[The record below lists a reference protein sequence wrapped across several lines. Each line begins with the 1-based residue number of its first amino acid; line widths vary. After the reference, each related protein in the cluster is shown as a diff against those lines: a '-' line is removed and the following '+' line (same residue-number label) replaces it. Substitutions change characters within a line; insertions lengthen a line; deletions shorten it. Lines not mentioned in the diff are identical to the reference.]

1 MELFFLPAGLAPA
14 SWQGR
19 NFPKVSTF
27 TGTPCR
33 EPACTPLWQEGE
45 LPKPHAS
52 GPGMDMPGQGTAHCR
67 IPPFCRAGAVHPPP
81 SRGRAVPH
89 AFCDRCAGRR
99 MAASR
104 LSAVAGGPG
113 SPDLC
118 GLWLPNSP
126 GGAQH
131 LEVPL
136 GLLRRGGSSRG
147 PEASSCTSI
156 CSSSGF
162 FHVSS
167 DVWRKHFTCPVPL
180 SSKVPGQ

>member
-14 SWQGR
+14 SWQGS

-27 TGTPCR
+27 PGTPCR
-33 EPACTPLWQEGE
+33 EPAYAPLWQEGE

-52 GPGMDMPGQGTAHCR
+52 GPGMGMLGQGTAHCR

-118 GLWLPNSP
+118 GLWLPNTP
-126 GGAQH
+126 GGAWH
-131 LEVPL
+131 LGVPL
-136 GLLRRGGSSRG
+136 GLLGRGGTVGVPR
-147 PEASSCTSI
+147 PHHAHPCALVQA
-156 CSSSGF
+156 F
-162 FHVSS
+162 FMFVM
-167 DVWRKHFTCPVPL
+167 F
-180 SSKVPGQ
+180 G